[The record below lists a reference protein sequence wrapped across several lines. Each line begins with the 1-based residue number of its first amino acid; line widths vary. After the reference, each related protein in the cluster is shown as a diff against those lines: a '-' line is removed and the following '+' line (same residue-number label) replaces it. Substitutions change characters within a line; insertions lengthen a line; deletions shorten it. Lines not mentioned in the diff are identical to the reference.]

1 MLFNLS
7 EEICS
12 ILLLG
17 TMFFAFL
24 KQHVT
29 NLSIYQASRFRADAG
44 VWNKVICH
52 SFFHRGKITLN
63 TLTAF
68 VKKAQ
73 NSAML

>member
-1 MLFNLS
+1 MLFNLL

-29 NLSIYQASRFRADAG
+29 NLSIYQASRFRANAG
-44 VWNKVICH
+44 VWSNVICH
-52 SFFHRGKITLN
+52 RYWLFALWKNYSKHTNSFC
-63 TLTAF
+63 
-68 VKKAQ
+68 
-73 NSAML
+73 